1 MMGSSE
7 RDSGLHSQDMVARM
21 VTNCQYIFLCTRK
34 SFEWGGLVRMVR
46 AEVAGME
53 GVGGE
58 FNGLIRLWKC
68 VEKCS
73 GGWRLEIRS

>member
-1 MMGSSE
+1 MAG
-7 RDSGLHSQDMVARM
+7 
-21 VTNCQYIFLCTRK
+21 
-34 SFEWGGLVRMVR
+34 
-46 AEVAGME
+46 AEVTGME

-58 FNGLIRLWKC
+58 VRGLLRVWKC